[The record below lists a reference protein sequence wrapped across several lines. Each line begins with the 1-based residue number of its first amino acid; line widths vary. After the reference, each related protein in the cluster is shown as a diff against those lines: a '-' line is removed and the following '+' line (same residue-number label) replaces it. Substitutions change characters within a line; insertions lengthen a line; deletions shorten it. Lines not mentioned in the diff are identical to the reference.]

1 MKKEYDIA
9 LSFSM
14 QEKDLVERV
23 YHYLKAEGYSVF
35 FAPAPECQEILSAR
49 NQREVFYEVF
59 GLQAEYVALFVSST
73 YVERPVTMEEC
84 EIAITKHGP
93 DGKVIPIYMDE
104 AKLPARL
111 LNPAETNYYKS
122 NSAIEIAN
130 HLANKMKRAIEKS
143 SASSKSSEGK
153 SGMVVRNNTVEKQVN
168 IGSIEGDI
176 NLW

>member
-1 MKKEYDIA
+1 MKKEFDIA

-14 QEKDLVERV
+14 QEKELVERV

-59 GLQAEYVALFVSST
+59 GLKAEYVALFVSST
-73 YVERPVTMEEC
+73 YIERPVTMEEC
-84 EIAITKHGP
+84 EIAIKKHGT
-93 DGKVIPIYMDE
+93 DGKVVPIYLDE
-104 AKLPARL
+104 AELPKRL
-111 LNPAETNYYKS
+111 LNPSETNYYKS
-122 NSAIEIAN
+122 DSAIEIAN
-130 HLANKMKRAIEKS
+130 HLANKMKRNAEESSVGSKKETEKCTMS
-143 SASSKSSEGK
+143 VS
-153 SGMVVRNNTVEKQVN
+153 NNTVEKQVN